1 LLIILPFAFLLL
13 TFWKV
18 IFQMSRLAQLGQA
31 KFKAKVEK
39 KFHAG
44 SNPAP
49 CTTKILCK
57 VGGIGRRTCFIRQAK
72 LSNLDYSKKLKI
84 FGWIHLNLSI
94 QINRCY
100 EFKSRSTLFQT
111 FMRG

>member
-13 TFWKV
+13 PFWKV

-49 CTTKILCK
+49 CTTKFYARLAELADAL
-57 VGGIGRRTCFIRQAK
+57 VF
-72 LSNLDYSKKLKI
+72 LDKRNYK
-84 FGWIHLNLSI
+84 
-94 QINRCY
+94 
-100 EFKSRSTLFQT
+100 T
-111 FMRG
+111 